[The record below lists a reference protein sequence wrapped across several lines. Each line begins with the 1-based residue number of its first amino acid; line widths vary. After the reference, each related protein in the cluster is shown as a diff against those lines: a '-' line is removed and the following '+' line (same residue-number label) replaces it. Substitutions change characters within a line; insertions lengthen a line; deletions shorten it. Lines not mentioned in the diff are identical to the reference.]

1 MGVTVEVREAGS
13 TSVEQI
19 PFLLMDN
26 RGGPLTCIS
35 QSLSPGDGKSFPKK
49 GDTVSMH
56 CAWSE
61 MGMSLHGEPR

>member
-1 MGVTVEVREAGS
+1 MY
-13 TSVEQI
+13 
-19 PFLLMDN
+19 P
-26 RGGPLTCIS
+26 

-61 MGMSLHGEPR
+61 IDISLRFEPR